1 MATISVDDRVFTLIN
16 IFPVEP
22 ADQKRLFDI
31 LTEATETISKMP
43 GYISANIHLSF
54 DGTQVINYAQWRSE
68 ADFQAMHSDPRVREH
83 FEECRR
89 ISKPQPVFCK
99 LAYTHDAA
107 TNVERRA

>member
-1 MATISVDDRVFTLIN
+1 MATISIDNDFFTLVN

-22 ADQKRLFDI
+22 ADQRRLFDV
-31 LTEATETISKMP
+31 LVDATEVIKQMP

-68 ADFQAMHSDPRVREH
+68 ADFKAMHSDPRVRDH

-89 ISKPQPVFCK
+89 ISKPQPVFCE